1 MQSLLLCNLC
11 GKAYN
16 PNTVLNKRGICGECL
31 KRLDDMY
38 SGIHK
43 YITAQG
49 EIDDLT
55 LSDIARELEI
65 DPDDV
70 RLLYDLGYFD
80 RDLQTYSRTP
90 SKRYEL
96 AKEFEHEI
104 EVLKEHAKITTYGG
118 LIYRRKSTNDDERS
132 KLY

>member
-16 PNTVLNKRGICGECL
+16 PNTVLNQRRICGDCL

-49 EIDDLT
+49 KIDDIT
-55 LSDIARELEI
+55 LSDITSELEI
-65 DPDDV
+65 EPDDV

-80 RDLQTYSRTP
+80 RDLQTYCTTP
-90 SKRYEL
+90 SKRYEQ
-96 AKEFEHEI
+96 AKEFERET
-104 EVLKEHAKITTYGG
+104 EVLREHAKIATLWRIG
-118 LIYRRKSTNDDERS
+118 LPAQKC
-132 KLY
+132 